1 LRGLFFYTFALIF
14 NVITAQMKVSL
25 SSNGPSFSR
34 IVAGVMSWGEWGRKF
49 DQVETQ
55 SLIEKCLE
63 LGITTFDHADIYG
76 HYTTESDWG
85 KGYKLAAIDRAR
97 IEIVTKCGINLTT
110 PNRPDYKIKSY
121 NTSRQHILDSVDRS
135 LNNLQTDYIDL
146 LLIHRPDP
154 LMNAAEVAEAFE
166 QLKSSGKVLH
176 FGVSNFTPSQYELL
190 DSYTPLVTNQVE
202 ASLLHLDPIY
212 DGTFD
217 QCQQL
222 QVRPMAWSPI
232 GGGKVFGME
241 QEDVIAIRAKGSEIC
256 NRYDNT
262 FQLDQ
267 LLLAWLMKL
276 PCGILP
282 VVGTTKIERL
292 EKAVAATGISITN
305 EEWYELL
312 EVARGHEVA

>member
-1 LRGLFFYTFALIF
+1 
-14 NVITAQMKVSL
+14 MKVQL
-25 SSNGPSFSR
+25 SSNGPSLSR

-49 DQVETQ
+49 DPVPVQEM
-55 SLIEKCLE
+55 IEKCLE

-85 KGYKLAAIDRAR
+85 KGYKLSLIDREK

-110 PNRPDYKIKSY
+110 PNRPDYTIKSY
-121 NTSRQHILDSVDRS
+121 STQRQHILDSVDRS
-135 LNNLQTDYIDL
+135 LSNLQTDYIDL

-154 LMNAAEVAEAFE
+154 LMNAAEVAEVIE
-166 QLKSSGKVLH
+166 QLKTAGKVLH
-176 FGVSNFTPSQYELL
+176 FGVSNFTPSQFELL

-202 ASLLHLDPIY
+202 ASLLHLNPIY

-217 QCQQL
+217 QCQRL
-222 QVRPMAWSPI
+222 QIRPMAWSPI
-232 GGGKVFGME
+232 GGGKVFSME
-241 QEDVIAIRAKGSEIC
+241 QEEVIAIQSKGKEIC
-256 NRYDNT
+256 KRYDNA
-262 FQLDQ
+262 FELDQ

-276 PCGILP
+276 PCGLLP
-282 VVGTTKIERL
+282 VIGTTKISRL
-292 EKAVAATGISITN
+292 TKAAAAINIAITN

>member
-1 LRGLFFYTFALIF
+1 
-14 NVITAQMKVSL
+14 MKVQL
-25 SSNGPSFSR
+25 STNGPSLSR
-34 IVAGVMSWGEWGRKF
+34 IVAGVMSWGQWGRKF
-49 DQVETQ
+49 DAIEIQK
-55 SLIEKCLE
+55 LIEKCLE

-76 HYTTESDWG
+76 HYTTEADWG
-85 KGYKLAAIDRAR
+85 KGYKLSLIDRDK

-110 PNRPDYKIKSY
+110 PNRPQYKIKCYS
-121 NTSRQHILDSVDRS
+121 TERQHIIDSVDRS

-154 LMNAAEVAEAFE
+154 LMNAAEVAEIIE

-217 QCQQL
+217 QCQRM
-222 QVRPMAWSPI
+222 QVRPMVWSPM

-241 QEDVIAIRAKGSEIC
+241 QEDVIAIRAKGAEIC
-256 NRYDNT
+256 KRYDDS
-262 FQLDQ
+262 FELDQ

-276 PCGILP
+276 PCGLLP
-282 VVGTTKIERL
+282 VIGTGRTDRLTKAAA
-292 EKAVAATGISITN
+292 AVDITITN

-312 EVARGHEVA
+312 EVARGHEIA

>member
-1 LRGLFFYTFALIF
+1 
-14 NVITAQMKVSL
+14 
-25 SSNGPSFSR
+25 
-34 IVAGVMSWGEWGRKF
+34 MSWGEWGKKF
-49 DQVETQ
+49 DAVQTQ
-55 SLIEKCLE
+55 QMIEKCLE

-76 HYTTESDWG
+76 HYTTEADWS
-85 KGYKLAAIDRAR
+85 KGYKLSGIDRAT
-97 IEIVTKCGINLTT
+97 IEIVTKCGIKLTT

-135 LNNLQTDYIDL
+135 LSNLQTDYIDL

-166 QLKSSGKVLH
+166 KLKSSGKVLH
-176 FGVSNFTPSQYELL
+176 FGVSNFSPSEYELL

-202 ASLLHLDPIY
+202 ASLLHLDPLY

-217 QCQQL
+217 QCQRL
-222 QVRPMAWSPI
+222 QARPMVWSPM
-232 GGGKVFGME
+232 GGGKVFGRE
-241 QEDVIAIRAKGSEIC
+241 QEDVIAIRAKGAEIC
-256 NRYDNT
+256 KRYDDA

-282 VVGTTKIERL
+282 VVGTTRMDRL
-292 EKAVAATGISITN
+292 SKAAEAVDISITY

-312 EVARGHEVA
+312 EVARGHEIA